1 MWPSL
6 FKPVIVLLAIAAIV
20 YAAIAGI
27 VYFKQRSFLYF
38 PSQEI
43 RKSAPGFQ
51 TVKFRTNDGLT
62 LAAGY
67 HAAQVGRP
75 TLLAFHGNAADWQS
89 MAHSLR
95 PLIDRGYG
103 VLSVE
108 YRGYQGNPGNPSEV
122 GIYEDGRAALRWLG
136 SNGVPPGQVV
146 AVGNSLGS
154 GVAVQLATE
163 TPMRALVLVSP
174 MSSMVRL
181 ASAQMSWLPVNLL
194 LRDRYDNLAKLP
206 VVEVPIMILHGGS
219 DTVIPIREGRML
231 ASRNRAAI
239 LVEFPRVGHELMYD
253 PVVESSITRFLR
265 EIPNHPTQRQT
276 PAGT

>member
-1 MWPSL
+1 MSL
-6 FKPVIVLLAIAAIV
+6 SPLLLKTAIVLLAIGAFG
-20 YAAIAGI
+20 YAAVAGI

-43 RKSAPGFQ
+43 SKNAPGFQ
-51 TVKFRTNDGLT
+51 IINFPTDDGLT

-67 HAAQVGRP
+67 QPAQVGRP
-75 TLLAFHGNAADWQS
+75 TLLAFHGNGADWQS
-89 MAHSLR
+89 MAHGLR

-108 YRGYQGNPGNPSEV
+108 YRGYQANPGSPSEK
-122 GIYEDGRAALRWLG
+122 GIYKDGRAALQWLNA
-136 SNGVPPGQVV
+136 NGVPASQVV

-163 TPMRALVLVSP
+163 SPIRALVLVSP

-206 VVEVPIMILHGGS
+206 NVAVPIMILHGGS
-219 DTVIPIREGRML
+219 DEVIPIQEGRML
-231 ASRNRAAI
+231 ASRNRAA
-239 LVEFPRVGHELMYD
+239 VFVAFPGVGHELMYD
-253 PVVESSITRFLR
+253 PAIASSIARFLR
-265 EIPNHPTQRQT
+265 EIPN
-276 PAGT
+276 